1 MNKKGNLKT
10 EQLSLKV
17 AEADL
22 PITLTRRERQK
33 HIRIRVSL
41 DGKINLST
49 PIYTPL
55 REVRKVLRQKEEW
68 ILSKLR
74 ETSSGILQFDPLS
87 RVYLCG
93 RPYEVHVTA
102 GRGMSCSL
110 EAEHR
115 RRSIMITGPSADRGM
130 IEGIIADWLRREA
143 RKILV
148 PLAQEISLQLRTPY
162 KRIFLRNQRTRWGS
176 SSSIGNISL
185 NWRTVMLPHEVQRYL
200 IIHELAHQHQFN
212 HSRDFWQIV
221 EKHCPRYREYENTLK
236 INRALMGLFREK

>member
-1 MNKKGNLKT
+1 MNKKRNVKT
-10 EQLSLKV
+10 EFLSLKS

-22 PITLTRRERQK
+22 PITLTRRAGQK

-41 DGKINLST
+41 DGKISLSA
-49 PIYTPL
+49 PIHTPL
-55 REVRKVLRQKEEW
+55 KEVKKVLSQKEEW

-93 RPYEVHVTA
+93 RPYEVNITPGQGPSSSLTA
-102 GRGMSCSL
+102 D
-110 EAEHR
+110 HR
-115 RRSIMITGPSADRGM
+115 RRSVNLTGSSADRGAL
-130 IEGIIADWLRREA
+130 EALIAGWLRREA
-143 RKILV
+143 KKILI
-148 PLAQEISLQLRTPY
+148 PLAQEVSRDLRTPY

-200 IIHELAHQHQFN
+200 IIHELAHQHQLN
-212 HSRDFWQIV
+212 HSRDFWNIV
-221 EKHCPRYREYENTLK
+221 EKYCPRYREYENVLK
-236 INRALMGLFREK
+236 INRALMGLFRGQ